1 MTRDELKGKIANMI
15 RDTTYRNPQMFVKH
29 GDVSLF
35 STRLAKRILA
45 LIEGERC
52 EWTLIGNE
60 MGSDFYRTSCG
71 EASFVLNKYC
81 RYCGKRIEVK
91 GE

>member
-1 MTRDELKGKIANMI
+1 MGQFVYVLAISTDRGHYVYPRMVSPPRREGESMTRDELKEKIANMI

-45 LIEGERC
+45 LINSQG
-52 EWTLIGNE
+52 GH
-60 MGSDFYRTSCG
+60 
-71 EASFVLNKYC
+71 
-81 RYCGKRIEVK
+81 
-91 GE
+91 